1 MLYFLRILKYN
12 LRQKI
17 SPFMKNFGYCIWL
30 LPNNTNWNN
39 YTNGFIFHMTIK
51 HSLTLSDARNIYSK
65 LKISSQIMEL
75 SEKYTLD
82 KDDNFNALY
91 YILKTENIQECFPK
105 NY

>member
-1 MLYFLRILKYN
+1 MLYFLLILKYN
-12 LRQKI
+12 LRKKI
-17 SPFMKNFGYCIWL
+17 SSFMKNFGYCIWL

-75 SEKYTLD
+75 AEKYTLD
-82 KDDNFNALY
+82 KEHNFNALY
-91 YILKTENIQECFPK
+91 YILKTENIQELIS
-105 NY
+105 